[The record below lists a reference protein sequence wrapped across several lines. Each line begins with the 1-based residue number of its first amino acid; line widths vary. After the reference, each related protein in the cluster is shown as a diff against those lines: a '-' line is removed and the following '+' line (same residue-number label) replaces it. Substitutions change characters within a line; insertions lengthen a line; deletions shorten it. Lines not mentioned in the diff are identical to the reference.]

1 MKKNYALIT
10 GSTAGIGLDIAHEL
24 ASRGHNILLTARR
37 EDRLQDITK
46 QLAKDHGVDADY
58 VVADLGDIDA
68 PGRIFNFCAS
78 NSYSINILVNNA
90 GYSINKKFH
99 ETGEEEE
106 EKFLRVLSLSVIALT
121 KRFIPEMLEKKSGK
135 IMLVSS
141 LAAFA
146 PPSTRWGA
154 LYGPVK
160 TFVNRFGDALNLNYR
175 SQGITAT
182 NVCPGFTITEFH
194 SSSGMQDAMDK
205 VPGFMKKDSKTVA
218 KGAVDAMMKGKSVW
232 VPGFLNKLLAF
243 LCNALPTSLVIK
255 MSSSLAG
262 GRYEG

>member
-1 MKKNYALIT
+1 MNKNYALVT
-10 GSTAGIGLDIAHEL
+10 GGTAGIGLDIAHEL

-37 EDRLQDITK
+37 EDRLKDIAQ
-46 QLAKDHGVDADY
+46 QLMSDYGVHADSIA
-58 VVADLGDIDA
+58 ADLSEPEA
-68 PGRIFNFCAS
+68 PGIIFNFCDS
-78 NSYSINILVNNA
+78 RQYTVNILVNNA

-99 ETGEEEE
+99 ETGEDEE
-106 EKFLRVLSLSVIALT
+106 EKFLRVLGTSVVALT
-121 KRFIPEMLEKKSGK
+121 KRFIPVMLSQQSGK

-146 PPSTRWGA
+146 PPATGWGA

-175 SQGITAT
+175 SQGITST
-182 NVCPGFTITEFH
+182 NVCPGFTVTEFH
-194 SSSGMQDAMDK
+194 TASGMQDAMDQ
-205 VPGFMKKDSKTVA
+205 VPSFMKKDSKTVA

-232 VPGFLNKLLAF
+232 VPGLLNKTIAF
-243 LCNALPTSLVIK
+243 LCNNLPTSLVIK

-262 GRYEG
+262 GRYE

>member
-1 MKKNYALIT
+1 MTKNYALIT
-10 GSTAGIGLDIAHEL
+10 GSTAGIGLDIAREL

-37 EDRLQDITK
+37 EDRLKEIAQQLIQDY
-46 QLAKDHGVDADY
+46 DVHADY
-58 VVADLGDIDA
+58 VAADLGDVGA
-68 PGRIFNFCAS
+68 PEKIFNFCAS
-78 NSYSINILVNNA
+78 SNYSVTILVNNA

-106 EKFLRVLSLSVIALT
+106 EKFLRVLGIGVIALT
-121 KRFIPEMLEKKSGK
+121 KRFIPEMLKQRSGK

-146 PPSTRWGA
+146 PPATGWGA

-160 TFVNRFGDALNLNYR
+160 TFINRFGDALNLNYR
-175 SQGITAT
+175 SHGITAT
-182 NVCPGFTITEFH
+182 NVCPGFTVTEFH
-194 SSSGMQDAMDK
+194 TASGMQDAMDE
-205 VPGFMKKDSKTVA
+205 VPSFMKKDSKTVA

-232 VPGFLNKLLAF
+232 VPGILNKLIAF
-243 LCNALPTSLVIK
+243 LCNMLPTSLVIR

-262 GRYEG
+262 GRYE

>member
-1 MKKNYALIT
+1 MIKNYALIT
-10 GSTAGIGLDIAHEL
+10 GSTAGIGLDIAQEL

-37 EDRLQDITK
+37 EDRLKDIAK
-46 QLAKDHGVDADY
+46 QLTLDYGVHADY
-58 VVADLGDIDA
+58 IAADLGESDA
-68 PGRIFNFCAS
+68 PGKIFNFCDS
-78 NSYSINILVNNA
+78 HQYSVNILVNNA

-99 ETGEEEE
+99 ETGEEAE
-106 EKFLRVLSLSVIALT
+106 EKFLRVLGIGVVALT
-121 KRFIPEMLEKKSGK
+121 KRFIPGMLSQQSGK

-146 PPSTRWGA
+146 PPATGWGA

-175 SQGITAT
+175 SHGITST
-182 NVCPGFTITEFH
+182 NVCPGFTVTEFH
-194 SSSGMQDAMDK
+194 EASGMQDAMDE
-205 VPGFMKKDSKTVA
+205 VPSFMKKDSKTVA

-232 VPGFLNKLLAF
+232 VPGLLNKTIAF
-243 LCNALPTSLVIK
+243 LCNNLPTSLVIK

-262 GRYEG
+262 GRYE